1 MGDLVGKKV
10 RVGTTVKKVEEG
22 YPGGKVSEWGPR
34 QKKDEREWMM
44 GDRGDK
50 KLSVG
55 TAAERCCKGDLVG
68 KVEMVEM

>member
-1 MGDLVGKKV
+1 MSGDPGRKKM
-10 RVGTTVKKVEEG
+10 
-22 YPGGKVSEWGPR
+22 
-34 QKKDEREWMM
+34 REWMM